1 MPKVS
6 VIVPVY
12 NVEKY
17 LEQCLDSIVNQSLKD
32 IEIIC
37 VDDGSTDR
45 SGEILDKYADEDAR
59 IKVIHKENSGYG
71 NSMNIGF
78 DAAQGEY
85 IGIIESDDYAELN
98 MFETLYTCAVKHRL
112 DVVKSEYFYYF
123 SIPIEKNEK
132 QDVFSQVMCSRVFKP
147 LTDFESKMEM
157 VEFFNIKP
165 TIWSSIYRKD
175 FIRENEIRFNETPG
189 ASFQDAS
196 FNFKVWACAE
206 RVKLYPE
213 AFLHYRQDN
222 ENSSVNSKGKLYC
235 VCDEYEEMQRFLD
248 LHPEKKGRL
257 EGVKSRI
264 KFDSYMWNYER
275 ISPKYKFI
283 FLDRMSEEFKEDLI
297 KGTVE
302 KDYFEWYKW
311 QTLHEIMNDPAGYYL
326 KNRIQELKGDELEL
340 NSVEHI
346 KNSYTYKIGNI
357 ITYIPRK
364 IRRSIR
370 NITSKISS

>member
-6 VIVPVY
+6 VVVPVY

-17 LEQCLDSIVNQSLKD
+17 LEQCLDSIVNQTLKD

-37 VDDGSTDR
+37 VDDGSTDK
-45 SGEILDKYADEDAR
+45 SGEILDKYVTEDDR
-59 IKVIHKENSGYG
+59 VKVIHKKNSGYG

-98 MFETLYTCAVKHRL
+98 MFESLYECAVENNL
-112 DVVKSEYFYYF
+112 DVVKSEYFFYF
-123 SIPIEKNEK
+123 SIPIERNEK
-132 QDVFSQVMCSRVFKP
+132 QDVFSEVMCSRIFKP

-165 TIWSSIYRKD
+165 TIWSSIYRRD
-175 FIRENEIRFNETPG
+175 FIRKNDIRFNETPG

-222 ENSSVNSKGKLYC
+222 ENSSVNSK
-235 VCDEYEEMQRFLD
+235 
-248 LHPEKKGRL
+248 
-257 EGVKSRI
+257 
-264 KFDSYMWNYER
+264 
-275 ISPKYKFI
+275 
-283 FLDRMSEEFKEDLI
+283 
-297 KGTVE
+297 
-302 KDYFEWYKW
+302 
-311 QTLHEIMNDPAGYYL
+311 
-326 KNRIQELKGDELEL
+326 
-340 NSVEHI
+340 
-346 KNSYTYKIGNI
+346 
-357 ITYIPRK
+357 
-364 IRRSIR
+364 
-370 NITSKISS
+370 